1 MADWNPPDFD
11 FWLAFARRQSGLVR
25 ATEHRLMRRSL
36 LAGLAAGRRRQM
48 HRLPAHAGAWGRYEA
63 LKSTLTAGAKTP
75 RQYTAA
81 CRRAARLAGV

>member
-25 ATEHRLMRRSL
+25 ATAHGLMARSL
-36 LAGLAAGRRRQM
+36 LSGLATSRRRQA
-48 HRLPAHAGAWGRYEA
+48 RRIHACTGAWGRYEA
-63 LKSTLTAGAKTP
+63 LKTAMTAGAETP
-75 RQYTAA
+75 RKYTAA

>member
-1 MADWNPPDFD
+1 
-11 FWLAFARRQSGLVR
+11 
-25 ATEHRLMRRSL
+25 
-36 LAGLAAGRRRQM
+36 M

>member
-11 FWLAFARRQSGLVR
+11 FWLAVARRQSGLVR
-25 ATEHRLMRRSL
+25 ATAHGLMRRSL
-36 LAGLAAGRRRQM
+36 LAGLAAGRRQM
-48 HRLPAHAGAWGRYEA
+48 HRPPAHAGAWGRYEA